1 MKICLPRREDVEA
14 AHAAAEAAAADA
26 ADRTADMAAQLAAA
40 QAAAAG
46 AEQAAAE
53 TTALRRVWMLLKYHV
68 CTPMHTGTTFRDA
81 RVAGN
86 TNTASHQCLW
96 CDCAD

>member
-1 MKICLPRREDVEA
+1 MEESNRRSSAFTPESMKICLPRREDVEA

-53 TTALRRVWMLLKYHV
+53 TTALRRVWMLLTYHV
-68 CTPMHTGTTFRDA
+68 CTLVLVPH
-81 RVAGN
+81 
-86 TNTASHQCLW
+86 
-96 CDCAD
+96 